1 MFALIKWS
9 RTPMSLIAILLL
21 YTMIGPGYTDDLD
34 GSGVG
39 WFPGPGGGGGGGSKD
54 HDVEVY
60 LDKDMMRLQTNIP
73 FEVVSGLAI
82 TSTQGKVVTRQFLP
96 NSGQILK
103 WTPNPKVTLEP
114 QAKDSATVREYAENL
129 VVQGDYI
136 VGLKVK
142 ELMQDMVN
150 LTLQGDTGTHGALT
164 LIRIAV
170 KDEVSM
176 DRFEEWMLNANG
188 GALIALPGNGTLSVS
203 GLLKAAFYKNIE
215 IKQVGILQIEFDKAG
230 NIVNKTA
237 MLAERTISDV
247 EVQVESSK
255 P

>member
-9 RTPMSLIAILLL
+9 RTPMSLLAILLL
-21 YTMIGPGYTDDLD
+21 FTMIGPGYTDDLD
-34 GSGVG
+34 GTGIG

-60 LDKDMMRLQTNIP
+60 LDKDMLRLQTNIP

-82 TSTQGKVVTRQFLP
+82 TSTDGKVVARQAQP
-96 NSGQILK
+96 NSGKMSQ
-103 WTPNPKVTLEP
+103 WTSDAKITLEP
-114 QAKDSATVREYAENL
+114 QSQGSATVREYAENL

-136 VGLKVK
+136 AGLKVK
-142 ELMQDMVN
+142 DLLQDMLN
-150 LTLQGDTGTHGALT
+150 LTLQGDTGTHGAIT

-203 GLLKAAFYKNIE
+203 GLLKAAFFKNIE
-215 IKQVGILQIEFDKAG
+215 IKQVGILQVEFDKAG

-247 EVQVESSK
+247 EVQVESSM